1 MISKESIFT
10 LPPVEEPEA
19 RARRLSVDIT
29 KRDSSAGVGY
39 RRRLQV
45 RNLLRNIKGLSDS
58 RRVDPVSKLKIRIVM
73 DHMACFAEGS
83 REECERL
90 EVEHRRICDLHSS
103 LSQRDYDMDPFNDL
117 SALRPKCKAS
127 PKTSAAGPSG
137 GESCEAAHDG
147 SGAELSNAET
157 QQ

>member
-1 MISKESIFT
+1 MSSKESIFT
-10 LPPVEEPEA
+10 QPPVEEPEA
-19 RARRLSVDIT
+19 RARRLLVDIT
-29 KRDSSAGVGY
+29 KRDCSAGVGY
-39 RRRLQV
+39 RRGLQV

-58 RRVDPVSKLKIRIVM
+58 RHVDPVSRLKIRIVV

-83 REECERL
+83 REECVRL
-90 EVEHRRICDLHSS
+90 EVEHKRLCDLHSS
-103 LSQRDYDMDPFNDL
+103 LSQIDHDMDPFNDL
-117 SALRPKCKAS
+117 WTMRPKCKAS

-137 GESCEAAHDG
+137 GGSSGAAHDG